1 MTELK
6 TTPFQRKMAVKFV
19 KLLSGSPTGAP
30 PWLDVVAEGDEVG
43 MFLPSDAPWL
53 VHNDMATLVGGIRAL
68 LLQALHPGSLAGVA
82 QHSRYKVDALGRL
95 AGTIRWLT
103 VTTYGSKTAA
113 LNEAARV
120 NRLHDHVKGEYTT
133 GAGAREAYSAR
144 QTDLLRWVHIAFCDA
159 FLTSHEMFS
168 REPIPG
174 GADNYVSQWARSVEP
189 LGLDPSSLPTEAEA
203 MHAEIRQLITDG
215 VLVSTEQTRE
225 VVSFIRRPPLKP
237 ATRVAYWFLF
247 QGAVQTLPLEIRKM
261 LGVRALLPKAIIV
274 PLVSSG
280 LRGIRALIGDRSP
293 IVEAALARLGR
304 AGVWPPTQ
312 VSHTHAA
319 NG

>member
-1 MTELK
+1 MKQPQTS
-6 TTPFQRKMAVKFV
+6 TFQQKMAVKFV
-19 KLLSGSPTGAP
+19 KLLSGSPTGNP
-30 PWLDVVAEGDEVG
+30 PWLDAVAEGDTPG
-43 MFLPSDAPWL
+43 LFLPSDAPWL

-103 VTTYGSKTAA
+103 VTTYGSTAA
-113 LNEAARV
+113 VAAEAGRV

-133 GAGAREAYSAR
+133 GAGEREAYSAR
-144 QTDLLRWVHIAFCDA
+144 QTDLLRWVHIAFCDS
-159 FLTSHEMFS
+159 FLTSHQMYS
-168 REPIPG
+168 AAPIPG
-174 GADNYVSQWARSVEP
+174 GADNYVAQWARSVEL
-189 LGLDPSSLPTEAEA
+189 LGLDPATLPTTADA
-203 MHAEIRQLITDG
+203 MHAEIQQLIAEG
-215 VLVSTEQTRE
+215 ILVSSDQTRE

-247 QGAVQTLPLEIRKM
+247 QAAVQTLPLNIRQM
-261 LGVRALLPKAIIV
+261 LGVRALLPKRIIV

-293 IVEAALARLGR
+293 IVEAALARLSR
-304 AGVWPPTQ
+304 AGVWPPAQ
-312 VSHTHAA
+312 VATR
-319 NG
+319 

>member
-1 MTELK
+1 MTQAK
-6 TTPFQRKMAVKFV
+6 STPFQQKMAVKFV
-19 KLLSGSPTGAP
+19 KLLSGSPTGNP
-30 PWLDVVAEGDEVG
+30 PWLEAIAEGDSAG
-43 MFLPSDAPWL
+43 LFLPSDAPWL

-103 VTTYGSKTAA
+103 VTTYGSTQAIAA
-113 LNEAARV
+113 EAARV
-120 NRLHDHVKGEYTT
+120 NRLHDRVNGEYTV
-133 GAGAREAYSAR
+133 AGGQREQYSAR

-174 GADNYVSQWARSVEP
+174 GADNYVAQWARSVEL
-189 LGLDPSSLPTEAEA
+189 LGLDPATLPTQAEA
-203 MHAEIRQLITDG
+203 MHAEIQRLIADG
-215 VLVSTEQTRE
+215 VLTSSEQTRE
-225 VVSFIRRPPLKP
+225 VVRFIRRPPLKP

-247 QGAVQTLPLEIRKM
+247 QGAVQTLPLNIRRM
-261 LGVRALLPKAIIV
+261 LGVRALLPKWIIV

-280 LRGIRALIGDRSP
+280 LRGIRAMIGNRSP
-293 IVEAALARLGR
+293 IVEAAVARLGR
-304 AGVWPPTQ
+304 AGVWPLPEAKA
-312 VSHTHAA
+312 S
-319 NG
+319 